1 MCVPG
6 GKTYYFII
14 HSGRSFNI
22 LLNMKYVEIC
32 NRRRGGGGGSGGT
45 WVFFFTGHVSKTSQN
60 PYPITDYS
68 VANYRPL
75 LLVIP

>member
-1 MCVPG
+1 M
-6 GKTYYFII
+6 
-14 HSGRSFNI
+14 
-22 LLNMKYVEIC
+22 LKYVIGAG
-32 NRRRGGGGGSGGT
+32 GGGGGSGGT

-60 PYPITDYS
+60 PYPIIDYF